1 MPLVHNLKNTKNGEV
16 ALKIYQTNSNGGT
29 IQIELDDP
37 EIKLD
42 SETFVQGTS
51 TIPGS
56 QVTIKELMWGIK
68 HNKFIDLNRVNNKSA
83 NTVHGHYFLVNSGIH
98 KFTGFVDDTYAN
110 GAIRIVAD
118 GPMHL
123 FLVLHKSGYE

>member
-1 MPLVHNLKNTKNGEV
+1 MALVHTLKNVKNGEV
-16 ALKIYQTNSNGGT
+16 VLKIYQTDANGGT

-51 TIPGS
+51 TIEGS
-56 QVTIKELMWGIK
+56 QATIKEVMWGIK
-68 HNKFIDLNRVNNKSA
+68 HNKFIDLNRVDDKAA
-83 NTVHGHYFLVNSGIH
+83 NTVHGHYYMVNSGNH
-98 KFTGFVDDTYAN
+98 KFTGFVDNAYAN